1 MLTSFGSRFT
11 PAASSTCSGAEYAGA
26 RWQYYGSIEGRRPSV
41 VASPLWRQ
49 NISCLRL
56 STPGRTAR
64 PKYPRPANRDQQQ
77 EPVSWFLKEKPVI
90 ASFPPACGR
99 PALYEKGGVPPT
111 HCGEIVFL
119 FLVRSPQGDAAIR
132 ATSVCC
138 RRDCFA
144 ALAMTNAFDLK
155 NSAFT
160 TLVSERRCMRR
171 FILTRAPGSG
181 KTERQR

>member
-1 MLTSFGSRFT
+1 MFTSFGSRFT

-119 FLVRSPQGDAAIR
+119 FLVRSAAMKQSR
-132 ATSVCC
+132 SAELAH
-138 RRDCFA
+138 RDCFA
-144 ALAMTNAFDLK
+144 ALAMTDGAGL
-155 NSAFT
+155 S
-160 TLVSERRCMRR
+160 L
-171 FILTRAPGSG
+171 IHI
-181 KTERQR
+181 